1 MPVGFAR
8 LAGRHLRTCWMP
20 SQSLQHCG
28 ERLQMSL
35 TRPPA
40 IAGVSAKQAL
50 IMTVY
55 PSVGGTALGKSLG
68 RLYESMPMRI
78 FGIKLSHLLFPL
90 PTAIIAIQVYFHL
103 KIFGEVYVLTNRTI
117 QLRRSLGNR
126 LIREVK
132 LGDIDQ
138 VV

>member
-68 RLYESMPMRI
+68 RLYESMPMRVG
-78 FGIKLSHLLFPL
+78 GIKLSHLLFPL

-103 KIFGEVYVLTNRTI
+103 KVFGEVYCLTNRSLQIRT
-117 QLRRSLGNR
+117 SLGNQ
-126 LIREVK
+126 LKREVPLK
-132 LGDIDQ
+132 DVEQ
-138 VV
+138 V